1 MSDITLSKGVRQNL
15 LSLQGTAE
23 LLNRTQERLSTG
35 KKVNS
40 ALDNPVN
47 FFTSSSL
54 QARANDLSRLLDS
67 VGNAVQTLQE
77 ADKGISAITKLIESA
92 QAVANQ
98 AKTAAD
104 PTASYATDIE
114 GTVAIAAD
122 TAAVATGDV
131 AGLAGTDTLTSL
143 GIANGETIT
152 ISDGTNTVT
161 HTVVDA
167 TTEDVDDV
175 ITSLNGGAA
184 TWTVAVNGGFLEVTS
199 DNAVDTLTISG
210 NGADS
215 VFGTTTS
222 AEPANATL
230 GALAG
235 TLTFQLGTGTVA
247 TITFGT
253 NDGAGEVNNRA
264 ELAAAL
270 TAAGTTSG
278 LTLTINGSNE
288 IDVASTSE
296 DAVTIGGT
304 GSVLTALGLTA
315 GSTNPTAT
323 STTASDART
332 DLQAQYNT
340 LLTQITQL
348 AGDASFNGINLLD
361 GDALTVT
368 FNEDGSST
376 LTITGV
382 DFSATGLG
390 LNAPAGDGFQVDA
403 NIDTAVDELSAA
415 LSELRTQAAAFG
427 SNMSIVQARQEFTKN
442 TINVLQIGADNLTLA
457 DTNEESANMLA
468 LQTRQQLSTV
478 ALSLASQADQA
489 VLRLF

>member
-54 QARANDLSRLLDS
+54 QSRANDLSRLLDS

-104 PTASYATDIE
+104 PTSTYALDVE
-114 GTVAIAAD
+114 GTAAIAAD
-122 TAAVATGDV
+122 VNATATSTGVDHSTPVDV
-131 AGLAGTDTLTSL
+131 GA
-143 GIANGETIT
+143 ANDGETIT
-152 ISDGTNTVT
+152 VTVNG
-161 HTVVDA
+161 VD
-167 TTEDVDDV
+167 TV
-175 ITSLNGGAA
+175 ITIN
-184 TWTVAVNGGFLEVTS
+184 
-199 DNAVDTLTISG
+199 
-210 NGADS
+210 
-215 VFGTTTS
+215 TTTMS
-222 AEPANATL
+222 HSDE
-230 GALAG
+230 
-235 TLTFQLGTGTVA
+235 
-247 TITFGT
+247 I
-253 NDGAGEVNNRA
+253 
-264 ELAAAL
+264 
-270 TAAGTTSG
+270 TAAIAAITGVNA
-278 LTLTINGSNE
+278 TINGDDNIE
-288 IDVASTSE
+288 ITADDASTTFSIAYS
-296 DAVTIGGT
+296 DPGVG
-304 GSVLTALGLTA
+304 TALGLTA
-315 GSTNPTAT
+315 GSFAATNATLGALTGDLDITVGSGAVQTITFGTGVGEVNTLAELTAALGTVTGVTATINGDDEVNFASTTNNSLTIGGDAGVLTGLGLTAATTPPTAT
-323 STTASDART
+323 IGTPSTART
-332 DLQAQYNT
+332 NLQAQYNT

-361 GDALTVT
+361 NDALTVK
-368 FNEDGSST
+368 FNEDGSSS

-403 NIDTAVDELSAA
+403 NIDTAVAELSAA

>member
-1 MSDITLSKGVRQNL
+1 
-15 LSLQGTAE
+15 
-23 LLNRTQERLSTG
+23 
-35 KKVNS
+35 
-40 ALDNPVN
+40 
-47 FFTSSSL
+47 
-54 QARANDLSRLLDS
+54 
-67 VGNAVQTLQE
+67 
-77 ADKGISAITKLIESA
+77 
-92 QAVANQ
+92 
-98 AKTAAD
+98 
-104 PTASYATDIE
+104 
-114 GTVAIAAD
+114 
-122 TAAVATGDV
+122 
-131 AGLAGTDTLTSL
+131 
-143 GIANGETIT
+143 
-152 ISDGTNTVT
+152 
-161 HTVVDA
+161 
-167 TTEDVDDV
+167 
-175 ITSLNGGAA
+175 
-184 TWTVAVNGGFLEVTS
+184 
-199 DNAVDTLTISG
+199 
-210 NGADS
+210 
-215 VFGTTTS
+215 
-222 AEPANATL
+222 
-230 GALAG
+230 
-235 TLTFQLGTGTVA
+235 
-247 TITFGT
+247 
-253 NDGAGEVNNRA
+253 VNNRA
-264 ELAAAL
+264 ELATAL

-323 STTASDART
+323 ITTASDART

-390 LNAPAGDGFQVDA
+390 LNAPTGDGFQVDA